1 MKKLVSDLKV
11 ENKKVLVRVDFNIP
25 HKGETITDDNRIRA
39 AIPTIADLLKAN
51 AKVILMSHLG
61 KIKWGKVDDAEIEN
75 EKKKNDLKIALPS
88 LKAHLEEALGHPVN
102 VYFSEATRGESLKA
116 AADKLEAG
124 EVLLVQN
131 TRYEKGE
138 TKNDPALS
146 EEWASLADAY
156 VMDAFGSAHRAH
168 SSTVGVP
175 TILAKEGKETAVG
188 YLVEKEIKN
197 LGRCV
202 NCPEDGHPY
211 VAILGGSK
219 VSDKIQVIDSLLKKC
234 DKILIGGGMAY
245 TFLAAKGHKIGNSL
259 FEADQIDYAKNCLA
273 TGKIVL
279 PIDNVIADSFDE
291 PKDIKTS
298 LEDIPDGYL
307 GLDIGP
313 KSEELFT
320 KEILAAKTIFWNG
333 PMGVFENPAFANGT
347 KAVCKACADATVA
360 GAFSAIGGGDSAAAA
375 KQFGYA
381 DKFSH
386 VSTGGG
392 ASLEL
397 IQFDGHL
404 PGIDDIEEK

>member
-1 MKKLVSDLKV
+1 MKKLVSDLNVQGKR
-11 ENKKVLVRVDFNIP
+11 VLVRVDFNVP
-25 HKGETITDDNRIRA
+25 HKGETVTDDNRVRA
-39 AIPTIADLLKAN
+39 AIPTIADLLRKG

-75 EKKKNDLKIALPS
+75 EKKKNDLKIVLPAL
-88 LKAHLEEALGHPVN
+88 KEHLAEALGKEVK
-102 VYFSEATRGESLKA
+102 VSFSEATHGEALKA
-116 AADKLEAG
+116 AVDALGEG

-138 TKNDPALS
+138 TKNNEELS
-146 EEWASLADAY
+146 KEWASLADAY

-188 YLVEKEIKN
+188 YLVEKEINN

-202 NCPEDGHPY
+202 NCPEDGRPY

-219 VSDKIQVIDSLLKKC
+219 VSDKIQVIDSLLKKV

-245 TFLAAKGHKIGNSL
+245 TFLAAQGHKIGTSL
-259 FEADQIDYAKNCLA
+259 FEEDQVEYAKKCLA
-273 TGKIVL
+273 TGKVL
-279 PIDNVIADSFDE
+279 VPVDNVVANSFDNPTE
-291 PKDIKTS
+291 IKNVGD
-298 LEDIPDGYL
+298 EIPDGFM

-313 KSEELFT
+313 KTAELFRT
-320 KEILAAKTIFWNG
+320 EILAAKTIFWNG
-333 PMGVFENPAFANGT
+333 PMGVFENEKFAAGT
-347 KAVCKACADATVA
+347 KAVCEACAEATKK
-360 GAFSAIGGGDSAAAA
+360 GAFSAIGGGDSASAA

-381 DKFSH
+381 KDFSH